1 MADNAPEKSTPDYT
15 LGHSD
20 DVSGRL
26 ARRNAARD
34 AGYLLPHLKPG
45 IRVLDV
51 GCGPGSIS
59 LGLAAAVAPGELHG
73 IDMAQSQIDIATS
86 AAHEVGLSNC
96 NFQVADLMALPFPDD
111 HFDVVHCCH
120 VLMHVPDTQSALAEM
135 SRVLKPGGLFGAK
148 EPLGL
153 SFIEPD
159 IGNLSRATQTFWTV
173 LRSNGGNPQIGKE
186 LKAELICS

>member
-1 MADNAPEKSTPDYT
+1 M
-15 LGHSD
+15 GHSD
-20 DVSGRL
+20 AVSGRL

-34 AGYLLPHLKPG
+34 ASYLLPHLKPG
-45 IRVLDV
+45 TRVLDV

-59 LGLAAAVAPGELHG
+59 LGLAAAVAPGELYG

-120 VLMHVPDTQSALAEM
+120 VLMHIPDTQSALAEM
-135 SRVLKPGGLFGAK
+135 SRVLRPGGLFGAK
-148 EPLGL
+148 EPLGCL
-153 SFIEPD
+153 SWSPTLE
-159 IGNLSRATQTFWTV
+159 T
-173 LRSNGGNPQIGKE
+173 
-186 LKAELICS
+186 